1 MSTTGEGD
9 EHNHE
14 SQDAVLQRVESSN
27 IAGIE
32 LMLSKLVDT
41 LSHNQR
47 QLLDTQAET
56 QKHLLESLTTS
67 FNKGLEAVMK
77 HQNKENQTGEKK
89 VTGDEK
95 KHKTA

>member
-1 MSTTGEGD
+1 MSTTGKGD

-14 SQDAVLQRVESSN
+14 SQDTMLQRVESSN

-41 LSHNQR
+41 LSQNQR
-47 QLLDTQAET
+47 QLLETQAET

-67 FNKGLEAVMK
+67 FNKGLEAVIK

-89 VTGDEK
+89 VKADAK
-95 KHKTA
+95 KQKTA